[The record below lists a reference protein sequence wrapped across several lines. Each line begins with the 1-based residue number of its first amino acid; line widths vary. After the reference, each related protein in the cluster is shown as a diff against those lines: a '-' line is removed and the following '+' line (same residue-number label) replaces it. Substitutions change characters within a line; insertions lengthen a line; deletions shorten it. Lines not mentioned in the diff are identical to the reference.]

1 MNRVYQVYKGLQDAG
16 RDILLPAPPLAS
28 YDGQEK
34 GHVPNHG
41 HGQIDRPDP
50 HKGRKNFKTC
60 LTVLLS
66 SELEKKCYILSVL
79 QKFSYQIQNFKKF
92 C

>member
-66 SELEKKCYILSVL
+66 SELEKKNVI
-79 QKFSYQIQNFKKF
+79 F
-92 C
+92 

>member
-16 RDILLPAPPLAS
+16 RDILLPAPPLAHES
-28 YDGQEK
+28 D

-50 HKGRKNFKTC
+50 HKGN
-60 LTVLLS
+60 
-66 SELEKKCYILSVL
+66 YIL
-79 QKFSYQIQNFKKF
+79 
-92 C
+92 

>member
-28 YDGQEK
+28 FDGQEK
-34 GHVPNHG
+34 GHIPNHG

-50 HKGRKNFKTC
+50 HKGRKNFKAR
-60 LTVLLS
+60 LTAHCMNV
-66 SELEKKCYILSVL
+66 ILND
-79 QKFSYQIQNFKKF
+79 QKTSHFY
-92 C
+92 